1 VKDAFGKTEMS
12 GKGAPPQVSKLG
24 PGRHFLE
31 QQTASDWNIRAIDI
45 GQPDRIEDLKAP
57 DLITQGDA
65 VQVTWRSTKPAR
77 IELIDGLGRVIAR
90 ADGEGTA
97 SLTAG
102 RPLTHSG
109 FVRATCGTVVV
120 QTPVKFAAAS
130 REWDDYEVML
140 PWFGPR
146 TYQPWIPSVDDQL
159 RKIGVTTLADP
170 DRNFKMM
177 VSAHLPGFGIYW
189 YRRDAYMNRKAEFA
203 KTKDKK
209 YLVREVTLESPAF
222 EAGLRAQLEKSLR
235 PVAPLKPMAVYLADE
250 SSLTFYA
257 DAFDVDWA
265 PEALAG
271 FRQWLRHE
279 YANLDALNASWGTSF
294 QDWDAVVPMTT
305 EEAQA
310 HGNFAPWA
318 DHRAYMEQ
326 EFVRAFG
333 KARDLVHEIDP
344 GIRAS
349 ISGTQTPTAHNGCNW
364 YEIDQQIDYLQP
376 YSGGNQDAMHYL
388 FRPGMTITGFTGY
401 GLVGSDAQYEQW
413 HRLFYGHTGASI
425 FWHYTLFNPDLTL
438 SEQGKALS
446 EAFGKLQSGIG
457 RVFMNSTVREDGVA
471 IHFSMAS
478 IRGAWIT
485 DGKIASGLRD
495 DDDSGNGKGGSKN
508 FRELMKRRGAWA
520 KELERQGVQFRFLAT
535 PQIEAGMLDK
545 YRVLIL
551 PYSIAISDKEARE
564 IERFMD
570 RGGIVY
576 GDDQTGRMDERC
588 HWRKETLWAA
598 ARRGFE
604 RSGPR
609 DVGVK
614 RDFGG
619 EFLVTV
625 RDFGKSRLTGVL
637 PKKAVSVRAPEGAYD
652 LLRGGLAKAEVEASP
667 ERPALFIERP
677 SRIAKLTLDPKLNVT
692 LLDAAGAPV
701 DLSVVRLEVFDPA
714 GRLAR
719 HYSGNMT
726 VRDGKASFQ
735 VPFALSD
742 ASGAWRVRARDV
754 VSGLTAEV
762 TVKR

>member
-1 VKDAFGKTEMS
+1 
-12 GKGAPPQVSKLG
+12 
-24 PGRHFLE
+24 
-31 QQTASDWNIRAIDI
+31 
-45 GQPDRIEDLKAP
+45 
-57 DLITQGDA
+57 
-65 VQVTWRSTKPAR
+65 
-77 IELIDGLGRVIAR
+77 
-90 ADGEGTA
+90 
-97 SLTAG
+97 
-102 RPLTHSG
+102 
-109 FVRATCGTVVV
+109 
-120 QTPVKFAAAS
+120 
-130 REWDDYEVML
+130 
-140 PWFGPR
+140 
-146 TYQPWIPSVDDQL
+146 
-159 RKIGVTTLADP
+159 
-170 DRNFKMM
+170 
-177 VSAHLPGFGIYW
+177 
-189 YRRDAYMNRKAEFA
+189 
-203 KTKDKK
+203 
-209 YLVREVTLESPAF
+209 
-222 EAGLRAQLEKSLR
+222 
-235 PVAPLKPMAVYLADE
+235 
-250 SSLTFYA
+250 
-257 DAFDVDWA
+257 
-265 PEALAG
+265 
-271 FRQWLRHE
+271 
-279 YANLDALNASWGTSF
+279 
-294 QDWDAVVPMTT
+294 
-305 EEAQA
+305 
-310 HGNFAPWA
+310 
-318 DHRAYMEQ
+318 
-326 EFVRAFG
+326 
-333 KARDLVHEIDP
+333 VHEIDP

-349 ISGTQTPTAHNGCNW
+349 ISGTQIPTAHNGCNW

-485 DGKIASGLRD
+485 DGKISAGL
-495 DDDSGNGKGGSKN
+495 GNSNGTSKN
-508 FRELMKRRGAWA
+508 FRELMKRRDAWA

-570 RGGIVY
+570 RGGMVY

-588 HWRKETLWAA
+588 RWRKETLWAA
-598 ARRGFE
+598 ARKGFE
-604 RSGPR
+604 SSGPR
-609 DVGVK
+609 DMGLK

-625 RDFGKSRLTGVL
+625 RDFGKSRLIGVL
-637 PKKAVSVRAPEGAYD
+637 PKKAAPVRAPEGAYD

-667 ERPALFIERP
+667 ERPALFVERP
-677 SRIAKLTLDPKLNVT
+677 SRIAKLALDPNLNVR
-692 LLDAAGAPV
+692 LLDEAGAPV

-719 HYSGNMT
+719 HYSGNVT
-726 VRDGKASFQ
+726 VRDGRASFR

-762 TVKR
+762 TLKR